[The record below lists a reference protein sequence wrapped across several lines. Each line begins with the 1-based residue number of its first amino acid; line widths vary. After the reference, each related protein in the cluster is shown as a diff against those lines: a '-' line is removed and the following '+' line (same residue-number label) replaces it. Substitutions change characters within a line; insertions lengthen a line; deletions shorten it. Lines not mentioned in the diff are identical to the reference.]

1 MTHIAVVG
9 VGIAGLNAALTL
21 QDAGLS
27 CTIYEASHRV
37 GGRMRSDALTWA
49 DGMVSEWCGEFIDA
63 EHETID
69 PGSSGLLVDYTSGHR
84 GAAFAP
90 PTAYSTTDDFPNLQ
104 RIHVICCLLTAKF
117 AHKFLHIP
125 CVQLWLLPGHEVPT
139 TRKLGK
145 VHQVDLAGGPFP
157 RQGRIVRTVCNGCR
171 NR

>member
-1 MTHIAVVG
+1 MTQVAVVG
-9 VGIAGLNAALTL
+9 AGIAGLNAALTL

-84 GAAFAP
+84 GAAYVRAF
-90 PTAYSTTDDFPNLQ
+90 Y
-104 RIHVICCLLTAKF
+104 
-117 AHKFLHIP
+117 
-125 CVQLWLLPGHEVPT
+125 QLWPGSFSD
-139 TRKLGK
+139 GA
-145 VHQVDLAGGPFP
+145 LASPAP
-157 RQGRIVRTVCNGCR
+157 
-171 NR
+171 